1 MDKDFFFIGHRG
13 TRTDLD
19 ENTLLAFNKSLEFG
33 ANYIEFDVRKTK
45 DEQLV
50 ILHDPTLDRTTVG
63 KGNLRRFTYKEL
75 KNFKTII
82 DYTYIPLLSEVLKK
96 LKGKIKFI
104 IEVKDEN
111 ISNKIVRIIK
121 DLGVFGDSILSGRNL
136 KDLDCI
142 KKNYPHIITCFNI
155 TYGSGLTLREFM
167 NLSRENNLNYNF
179 DIVCLRSNLVSKE
192 FVEVCQRNKIRS
204 LAWNFLNYN
213 DPINKIITLIRL
225 GINGILFDNHQNIP
239 LIKKWFKF
247 N

>member
-1 MDKDFFFIGHRG
+1 MERIITIIYSFFRTSYIRFFGFYFFIIGFNCFIDLFVCSSRKIKIRDNDFFFIGHRG

-50 ILHDPTLDRTTVG
+50 ILHDPTLDRTTIG

-104 IEVKDEN
+104 IEVKDEK

-121 DLGVFGDSILSGRNL
+121 DLGVFFEIQS
-136 KDLDCI
+136 
-142 KKNYPHIITCFNI
+142 
-155 TYGSGLTLREFM
+155 
-167 NLSRENNLNYNF
+167 
-179 DIVCLRSNLVSKE
+179 
-192 FVEVCQRNKIRS
+192 
-204 LAWNFLNYN
+204 
-213 DPINKIITLIRL
+213 
-225 GINGILFDNHQNIP
+225 
-239 LIKKWFKF
+239 
-247 N
+247 